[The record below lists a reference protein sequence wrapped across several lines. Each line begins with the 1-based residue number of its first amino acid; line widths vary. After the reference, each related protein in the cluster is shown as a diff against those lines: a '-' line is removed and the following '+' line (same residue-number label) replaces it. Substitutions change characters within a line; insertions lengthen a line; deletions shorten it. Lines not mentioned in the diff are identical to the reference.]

1 MRRPVFAMQL
11 SQRKPR
17 FQIRLVSPLPT
28 TERSTLRTQARVIAF
43 ERSLLTEA
51 SQHSRAAAKGSL
63 TALGR
68 KRLSTRHLHSRSTQ
82 QAIHVADTGNNR
94 IRKVTPEGAVSTIAG
109 DGTAG
114 YADGPAAQ
122 SRFNGPIGV
131 AVDKDGN
138 VYVADT
144 YNDRVRKISTD
155 NQVTTVAGAGTPGY
169 ADGVTTMRCSTLPA
183 ASP

>member
-1 MRRPVFAMQL
+1 M
-11 SQRKPR
+11 
-17 FQIRLVSPLPT
+17 
-28 TERSTLRTQARVIAF
+28 
-43 ERSLLTEA
+43 
-51 SQHSRAAAKGSL
+51 
-63 TALGR
+63 
-68 KRLSTRHLHSRSTQ
+68 
-82 QAIHVADTGNNR
+82 
-94 IRKVTPEGAVSTIAG
+94 STIAG

-144 YNDRVRKISTD
+144 YNDRIRKISTD

-169 ADGVTTMRCSTLPA
+169 ADGASYNAIFDTPCGIAVMNDGSLVVADTGNNQLRKITTDGNVTTLPITDLSRPSVSPSHTTTSCTLQNWTDRA
-183 ASP
+183 